1 MMITFRDIFSDLEI
15 FFIFVHFIMKS
26 KGMVQTFVS
35 KHLPDIILSFASIQ
49 TRIMTMFLI
58 LIDEALPSTHDC
70 TFSLPCTI
78 M

>member
-35 KHLPDIILSFASIQ
+35 KTFAGYHPVFCQ
-49 TRIMTMFLI
+49 HT
-58 LIDEALPSTHDC
+58 DKDHDHV
-70 TFSLPCTI
+70 LDLD
-78 M
+78 